1 MINCQQIHQDIANFR
16 AQFEQIQQIL
26 KYVEQTAKKPANLTD
41 SLEQIQATSDELL
54 TTYLADFYDA
64 YPKLKQYIGGKYSE
78 KIKGFEDHVSRTYQ
92 LSDRHIL
99 VAGIGSETH
108 ILTIDDNGQASYGE
122 EIKGFDDHISS
133 MCQLSDRHILVA
145 GIGSETHILTIDD
158 NGQASYGDEI
168 KGFDG
173 YIHHIHQL
181 PDQRLVVISH
191 SGETRILNLNRP
203 EPSLDHL
210 KQNLDKLVA

>member
-26 KYVEQTAKKPANLTD
+26 KYIDETAKKPANLTD
-41 SLEQIQATSDELL
+41 SLDQIQATSDELL
-54 TTYLADFYDA
+54 TTYLADIYDA
-64 YPKLKQYIGGKYSE
+64 YPKLKQYIGGEYSKKLKGLDDDI
-78 KIKGFEDHVSRTYQ
+78 KIAHQ
-92 LSDRHIL
+92 LSDRQSI
-99 VAGIGSETH
+99 VFSECGETR
-108 ILTIDDNGQASYGE
+108 ILTIDDDGRASYGE
-122 EIKGFDDHISS
+122 
-133 MCQLSDRHILVA
+133 
-145 GIGSETHILTIDD
+145 
-158 NGQASYGDEI
+158 EI